1 MVKRI
6 SLVVEKERFRPQ
18 KGDENESRRQKMEY
32 FGSKWRR
39 EKVSSPKNGVSR
51 HKKVTRTSLVVKI
64 RCFSAQNGDEN
75 KSRRQK
81 IKFPAKN

>member
-1 MVKRI
+1 MVTRI
-6 SLVVEKERFRPQ
+6 SFVVKIWSFSPQ
-18 KGDENESRRQKMEY
+18 KGDEKGSRRQKMEY

-51 HKKVTRTSLVVKI
+51 HKKVTRISLVAKKWS
-64 RCFSAQNGDEN
+64 FTPQNGDEN

-81 IKFPAKN
+81 SLHPF